1 MALTFNGKEVNTVK
15 FNNNADVNYVIKDG
29 KLVWANPNLYLRAPA
44 RSRAEQGF
52 GTPIINTGV
61 TITDHT
67 YGLDLRHRA
76 YQLPWEGMLMLGNIN
91 SYRFQTDK
99 ISLFGTTNDF
109 SKRTDFSPCR
119 MVYDG
124 LANTASLYW
133 GDGTSETIEITS
145 GTNFNSGPQRL
156 GSTWDYNTGFD
167 YYYYKL
173 FKAGKLI
180 QHFVPVPTGL
190 KIGDYTVPSNGMW
203 DIVTQQFFGN
213 ISTGEFSYGKDE

>member
-1 MALTFNGKEVNTVK
+1 MALTFNGKEVNKVK
-15 FNNNADVNYVIKDG
+15 FNNADVNYVIKDG

-67 YGLDLRHRA
+67 YGLDLRYRA
-76 YQLPWEGMLMLGNIN
+76 YQLPWEGMLMLGNVN

-119 MVYDG
+119 MIYDG
-124 LANTASLYW
+124 PANTASLYW
-133 GDGTSETIEITS
+133 GDGTSETIEIAS
-145 GTNFNSGPQRL
+145 GTSFNIGPQRL
-156 GSTWDYNTGFD
+156 GSAWDYNTGFD

-213 ISTGEFSYGKDE
+213 IRTGEFSYGKDE

>member
-1 MALTFNGKEVNTVK
+1 MALTFNGKEVNKVK
-15 FNNNADVNYVIKDG
+15 FNNADVNYVIKDG

-67 YGLDLRHRA
+67 YGLDLRYRA
-76 YQLPWEGMLMLGNIN
+76 YQLPWEGMLMLGNVN

-99 ISLFGTTNDF
+99 ISLFGTTNNF
-109 SKRTDFSPCR
+109 SKRTDFSACR
-119 MVYDG
+119 MIYDG
-124 LANTASLYW
+124 PANTASLYW
-133 GDGTSETIEITS
+133 GDGTSETIEMTS

-173 FKAGKLI
+173 FKAGSLI
-180 QHFVPVPTGL
+180 CHFVPVPAGL
-190 KIGDYTVPSNGMW
+190 QIGDYTVPSNGMW
-203 DIVTQQFFGN
+203 DVVTQQFFGN